1 MVSLSG
7 SRFGLRDA
15 RAPAA
20 GDLVAHAGK
29 AEFDVDRADI
39 ERAPI
44 GRDLRRQAA
53 CRGDDP
59 VARIAKRVH
68 HADGLRVGIGPVP
81 VGDVVGDIGVPFLAL
96 ALARRSSRRAPC
108 SPIAAPSASR
118 PSFASPTTGSD
129 RCFCRVMARR
139 R

>member
-1 MVSLSG
+1 MVSCPARL
-7 SRFGLRDA
+7 GLRDA

-39 ERAPI
+39 ERAPV

-53 CRGDDP
+53 RRRHHP
-59 VARIAKRVH
+59 VARIAKIVH

-81 VGDVVGDIGVPFLAL
+81 VRHVVGDIGVPFRLAL
-96 ALARRSSRRAPC
+96 ALAKAVQ
-108 SPIAAPSASR
+108 SPGA
-118 PSFASPTTGSD
+118 
-129 RCFCRVMARR
+129 V
-139 R
+139 